1 MDAKTYLTKKSFCVL
16 PWTGVYIQPNGDV
29 RNCAVTPMAIGNIN
43 NTPLEQIL
51 TGEVNTTVK
60 TEMLNDIMRPQCG
73 QCHRLESRQK
83 NTFDQVSNRVWY
95 LKKLKNTDKTVF
107 DSPNNFKLKML
118 DLRWK
123 NTCNFAC
130 VYCDA
135 ELSSRWATELK
146 QPQRIESD
154 ALIKSLDYIYSNL
167 DEVEHIYLA
176 GGEPLLVR
184 ENLVLLEKMLVINPD
199 VDLRLNTNLSVLD
212 NDIYLLVKKFKNVR
226 WTISID
232 NIGQE
237 FEYLRYGGNW
247 NKFIKNLGILTQDF
261 GKESINFN
269 SVWCALN
276 SKSVFN
282 CIDFLLTDMG
292 FHENAIIVNPLED
305 PLWLDVNNLSDKW
318 LEEIR
323 NELITRIEQ
332 SNPQYCLN
340 NSLTL
345 MLNYISQPNFIKD
358 ISKTID
364 SLKTIDDRRNLNS
377 KLIFPEVYQC
387 LE

>member
-43 NTPLEQIL
+43 VDPLEKIL
-51 TGEVNTTVK
+51 TGEINTKVK
-60 TEMLNDIMRPQCG
+60 TEMLNDVMRPECG

-83 NTFDQVSNRVWY
+83 NHFDQVSNRVWY
-95 LKKLKNTDKTVF
+95 LKKLKNTDNTVF

-146 QPQRIESD
+146 QPQRIESE

-167 DEVEHIYLA
+167 DEVDHIYLA
-176 GGEPLLVR
+176 GGEPLLIR
-184 ENLVLLEKMLVINPD
+184 ENLILLEKMLVINPD
-199 VDLRLNTNLSVLD
+199 VDLRINTNLSVVD
-212 NDIYLLVKKFKNVR
+212 NDIYLLIKKFKNVR

-237 FEYLRYGGNW
+237 FEYLRYGGKW
-247 NKFIKNLGILTQDF
+247 NTFVKNLSVLTQDF
-261 GKESINFN
+261 GKDSINFN
-269 SVWCALN
+269 SVWCILN
-276 SKSVFN
+276 SKSIFD
-282 CIDFLLTDMG
+282 CIDYLMNEMG

-305 PLWLDVNNLSDKW
+305 PLWLDVNNLSAKW
-318 LEEIR
+318 LESIR
-323 NELITRIEQ
+323 AELINRIEQ

-345 MLNYISQPNFIKD
+345 MLNYINQPNFIKD
-358 ISKTID
+358 VTKTIVN
-364 SLKTIDDRRNLNS
+364 LETIDARRNLNS

-387 LE
+387 SE